1 MAEEEPA
8 EDSLYMDTD
17 QEADQ
22 EASAYL
28 SPQMSIRSKSEY
40 QTVNNSQNSEQFL
53 SISSQIYDD
62 NSLDH
67 FDVTSEIHEALDEG

>member
-53 SISSQIYDD
+53 SISPQIYDD

-67 FDVTSEIHEALDEG
+67 LDVTSEIHEALDEG